1 MLLKGSRELY
11 SELWDC
17 AWTAKGEKV
26 QLSVGALVLNS
37 FWGQAEIGGQ
47 VALLKAGGCFILHF
61 RTLLLIPSISAF
73 IFPSY
78 LILLHITPTTVFLFS
93 EVTWELRYGIITAG
107 KDHSKII

>member
-37 FWGQAEIGGQ
+37 LGGQAEIGGQ
-47 VALLKAGGCFILHF
+47 VAMFYPPFQDPAAHSQHF
-61 RTLLLIPSISAF
+61 CIHISFLSDPTSHHSHQRIPF
-73 IFPSY
+73 
-78 LILLHITPTTVFLFS
+78 
-93 EVTWELRYGIITAG
+93 
-107 KDHSKII
+107 